1 MFGFFRRRRQRAER
15 IGALLETDIDRA
27 AEELAANK
35 GRIDA
40 DDFGRLSGLVR
51 QKLQARD
58 HVDYLSKAVAERT
71 ISATAACELIETY
84 SEAGYLDSPTMSR
97 LRRHAFEAHRRE
109 VESIMISPTASA
121 SDYYTLIDG
130 YRAAGYLNGEELRE
144 LERMLDVKLN
154 PAMAASRLFAEI
166 RVTLDQETQG
176 ELLDRYLKEFEGFP
190 DYPEAASL
198 LLALRLDELWKVL
211 PTLRHAREAAVAIH
225 EINNLLVAY
234 LPYTGDIADNVP
246 VEELVKDFLSHASD
260 FKPEPDVEG
269 PITVRH
275 LRRSVVVAEKHE
287 AEEGTYEHE
296 RNQLIS
302 IGAKGRVVAVRE
314 NRLIVAHGVRGLPY
328 SKSWPQPDF
337 EGSQYAVLHPKSSL
351 AAWRQ
356 DEIGLVKH
364 RTPSPVFVH
373 QFKEA
378 VRTMEELLD
387 RHREDQSLPPAA
399 EYRALPNPEG

>member
-1 MFGFFRRRRQRAER
+1 MFGFFRRRRERAER
-15 IGALLETDIDRA
+15 IRALIDTDVDRA
-27 AEELAANK
+27 AEELSAS
-35 GRIDA
+35 GHRLDA
-40 DDFGRLSGLVR
+40 DERGHLAGLVR
-51 QKLQARD
+51 QRLQARE
-58 HVDYLSKAVAERT
+58 HLDYLTRALAERT

-84 SEAGYLDSPTMSR
+84 TEAGYLDEPNSSR

-109 VESIMISPTASA
+109 VEALMISPNASP
-121 SDYYTLIDG
+121 SDYFTLIDG
-130 YRAAGYLNGEELRE
+130 YRSAGYLSTAELTE

-166 RVTLDQETQG
+166 RVTLDQEVQI

-234 LPYTGDIADNVP
+234 LPYTSDIGDSVP
-246 VEELVKDFLSHASD
+246 VERLVQDFLSHASD
-260 FKPEPDVEG
+260 FKPEPDVDG

-275 LRRSVVVAEKHE
+275 LRRSVVVAEKHD
-287 AEEGTYEHE
+287 AAEGTHEYE
-296 RNQLIS
+296 RNQFVS
-302 IGAKGRVVAVRE
+302 IGAKGRVVAVRDHQV
-314 NRLIVAHGVRGLPY
+314 IVAHGVRGLPY
-328 SKSWPQPDF
+328 SKSWELPDF
-337 EGSQYAVLHPKSSL
+337 AGTQYARLHPKSSL

-356 DEIGLVKH
+356 DELGLVKH

-378 VRTMEELLD
+378 VHSMEELLE
-387 RHREDQSLPPAA
+387 RHRADHSLEAPAP
-399 EYRALPNPEG
+399 LPQLPKAGD